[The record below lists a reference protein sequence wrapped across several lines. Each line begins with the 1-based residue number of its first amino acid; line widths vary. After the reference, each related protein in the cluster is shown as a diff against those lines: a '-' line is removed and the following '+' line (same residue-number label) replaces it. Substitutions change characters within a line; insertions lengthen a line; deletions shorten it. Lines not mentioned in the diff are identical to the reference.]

1 MRIMPELNSL
11 HYGDNLHIMRTWS
24 NGWVDIAYADPP
36 FNSKANYNQL
46 YRVETDTKSGTP
58 RSASLKAFEDTWTW
72 GAPAVERIERIKNA
86 PAHPAYK
93 AITALHILLGDS
105 GMMAYLSYMAER
117 LVEIHRLLKPTG
129 SLYLHC
135 DNTAGAHLQILLDD
149 IFGPKQF
156 RNAIRWC
163 YSNSGRSKRFFV
175 KKHDTIFLYT
185 KTDAAYWGDY
195 RVPISEKY
203 LESHYRHVD
212 EQGRRC
218 FIRTNAGKTRI
229 YYPADGMTC
238 NDWWIDIPSLNSV
251 AKERLGYP
259 TQKPVALLERIIA
272 ASSREGDIVLD
283 PFCGCGTTV
292 VAADTLK
299 RQWVGVDINPIALD
313 IIKTHRFPG
322 RDIPITGI
330 PADFASAARLAQ
342 ENRRHFEI
350 WAIGCVP
357 GLAPNERGGADGG
370 IDGVGNTVEKPG
382 AGFKPLV
389 LAQVKSGKFSL
400 SHLRDF
406 LHVIEREKAALGIY
420 LTLFPVTSP
429 SAAAEIANKGTVVI
443 GTETLPRVQC
453 YSMSEHFDGQRGRL
467 RMPQLTD
474 PYTGKPLQNLL
485 W

>member
-1 MRIMPELNSL
+1 MLILPERNSL
-11 HYGDNLHIMRTWS
+11 HYGDNLHIMRTWR
-24 NGWVDIAYADPP
+24 NEWVDIAYADPP

-46 YRVETDTKSGTP
+46 YRVETDTP
-58 RSASLKAFEDTWTW
+58 RHARRSLKAFEDTWTW
-72 GAPAVERIERIKNA
+72 GAAAVERVQRIENA
-86 PAHPAYK
+86 PVHPAHK
-93 AITALHILLGDS
+93 AITGLHLILGDS

-129 SLYLHC
+129 MLYLHC
-135 DNTAGAHLQILLDD
+135 DNTAGPYLKILLDD

-185 KTDAAYWGDY
+185 KTDEAFWGNY
-195 RVPISEKY
+195 RIPISEKY
-203 LESHYRHVD
+203 LASHYRHVD

-218 FIRTNAGKTRI
+218 LIRTDAGKTRI
-229 YYPADGMTC
+229 YYPEDGMTC
-238 NDWWIDIPSLNSV
+238 NDWWTDIPSLNSV

-272 ASSREGDIVLD
+272 ASSKEGDIVLD

-292 VAADTLK
+292 VAADNLK
-299 RQWVGVDINPIALD
+299 RQWVGVDINPMALD

-322 RDIPITGI
+322 REIPITGI
-330 PADFASAARLAQ
+330 PADFASAVQLAQ

-370 IDGVGNTVEKPG
+370 IDGVGNTVEKPEDG
-382 AGFKPLV
+382 YKPLV

-400 SHLRDF
+400 SQLRDF
-406 LHVIEREKAALGIY
+406 LHVIERENAALGIY
-420 LTLFPVTSP
+420 LTLDSVTSP
-429 SAAAEIANKGTVVI
+429 SAISEIANKGTVVI
-443 GTETLPRVQC
+443 GTETFPRVQC
-453 YSMSEHFDGQRGRL
+453 YSMAEHFDEQQWRL
-467 RMPQLTD
+467 PQLTD
-474 PYTGKPLQNLL
+474 PYTGKPLQNTL

>member
-1 MRIMPELNSL
+1 MLIIPKRNSL

-24 NGWVDIAYADPP
+24 NEWVDIAYADPP
-36 FNSKANYNQL
+36 FNSKTNYNQL
-46 YRVETDTKSGTP
+46 YRVETDTHSST
-58 RSASLKAFEDTWTW
+58 RNASLKAFEDTWTW
-72 GAPAVERIERIKNA
+72 SATAVERVQRIKNA

-93 AITALHILLGDS
+93 AITGLHLILGDS

-135 DNTAGAHLQILLDD
+135 DNTAGPHLKMLLDD

-185 KTDAAYWGDY
+185 KTDEAYWGDY
-195 RVPISEKY
+195 RVPISDKY
-203 LESHYRHVD
+203 LASHYRHVD

-229 YYPADGMTC
+229 YYPEDGMTC
-238 NDWWIDIPSLNSV
+238 NDWWADIPSLNSV

-292 VAADTLK
+292 VAADNLK
-299 RQWVGVDINPIALD
+299 RQWVGVDINPMALD

-330 PADFASAARLAQ
+330 PADFASAARLAAD
-342 ENRRHFEI
+342 NRRHFEL

-370 IDGVGNTVEKPG
+370 IDGVGTTVEKPAG
-382 AGFKPLV
+382 GFKPLV

-406 LHVIEREKAALGIY
+406 LHVIERENAALGLY
-420 LTLFPVTSP
+420 LTLERVTSP
-429 SAAAEIANKGTVVI
+429 RAISEVANKGTVVI
-443 GTETLPRVQC
+443 GTETFPRVQC
-453 YSMSEHFDGQRGRL
+453 YAVAAHFDENAGRL
-467 RMPQLTD
+467 RLPQLTD

>member
-1 MRIMPELNSL
+1 MLIIPERNSL
-11 HYGDNLHIMRTWS
+11 HYGDNLHIMRTWR
-24 NGWVDIAYADPP
+24 NECVDIAYADPP
-36 FNSKANYNQL
+36 FNSKTNYNQL
-46 YRVETDTKSGTP
+46 YRVETDTH
-58 RSASLKAFEDTWTW
+58 RSTRNASLKAFEDTWTW
-72 GAPAVERIERIKNA
+72 SATAVERVQRIKNA

-93 AITALHILLGDS
+93 AITGLHILLGDS

-135 DNTAGAHLQILLDD
+135 DNTAGPHLKMLLDD

-185 KTDAAYWGDY
+185 KTDEAFWGDY
-195 RVPISEKY
+195 RVPISDKY
-203 LESHYRHVD
+203 LASHYRHVD

-229 YYPADGMTC
+229 YYPEDGMTC
-238 NDWWIDIPSLNSV
+238 NDWWTDIPSLNSV

-292 VAADTLK
+292 VAADNLK
-299 RQWVGVDINPIALD
+299 RQWVGVDINPMALD

-330 PADFASAARLAQ
+330 PADFASAARLAAD
-342 ENRRHFEI
+342 NRRHFEL

-370 IDGVGNTVEKPG
+370 IDGVGNTVEKPAG
-382 AGFKPLV
+382 GFKPLV

-406 LHVIEREKAALGIY
+406 LHVIERENAALGLY
-420 LTLFPVTSP
+420 LTLERVTSP
-429 SAAAEIANKGTVVI
+429 RAISEVANKGTVVI
-443 GTETLPRVQC
+443 GTETFPRVQC
-453 YSMSEHFDGQRGRL
+453 YAVAAHFDEHAGRL
-467 RMPQLTD
+467 RLPQLTD

>member
-1 MRIMPELNSL
+1 MLIIPERNSL
-11 HYGDNLHIMRTWS
+11 HYGDNLHIMRTWR
-24 NGWVDIAYADPP
+24 NEWVDIAYADPP
-36 FNSKANYNQL
+36 FNSKTNYNQL
-46 YRVETDTKSGTP
+46 YRVETDTHSST
-58 RSASLKAFEDTWTW
+58 RTASLKAFEDTWTW
-72 GAPAVERIERIKNA
+72 SAAAVERVQRIKNA

-93 AITALHILLGDS
+93 AITGLHLILGDS

-135 DNTAGAHLQILLDD
+135 DNTAGPHLKILLDD

-185 KTDAAYWGDY
+185 KTDEAFWGDY
-195 RVPISEKY
+195 RVPISDKY
-203 LESHYRHVD
+203 LASHYRHVD

-229 YYPADGMTC
+229 YYPEDGMTC
-238 NDWWIDIPSLNSV
+238 NDWWADIPSLNSV

-292 VAADTLK
+292 VAADNLK
-299 RQWVGVDINPIALD
+299 RQWVGVDINPVALD

-322 RDIPITGI
+322 REIPITGI
-330 PADFASAARLAQ
+330 PADFASAARLAAD
-342 ENRRHFEI
+342 NRRHFEL

-370 IDGVGNTVEKPG
+370 IDGVGNTVEKPAG
-382 AGFKPLV
+382 GFKPLV

-406 LHVIEREKAALGIY
+406 LHVIERENAALGLY
-420 LTLFPVTSP
+420 LTLERVTSP
-429 SAAAEIANKGTVVI
+429 NAISEVANKGTVVV
-443 GTETLPRVQC
+443 GTETFPRVQC
-453 YSMSEHFDGQRGRL
+453 YAVAAHFDENAGRL
-467 RMPQLTD
+467 RLPQLTD

>member
-1 MRIMPELNSL
+1 MLIIPERNSL
-11 HYGDNLHIMRTWS
+11 HYGDNLHIMRTWREA
-24 NGWVDIAYADPP
+24 WVDIAYADPP

-46 YRVETDTKSGTP
+46 YRVETDTNRGT
-58 RSASLKAFEDTWTW
+58 RAASLKAFEDTWTW
-72 GAPAVERIERIKNA
+72 GAAAVERVQRIENA
-86 PAHPAYK
+86 PAHPAHK
-93 AITALHILLGDS
+93 AITGLHLILEDS

-129 SLYLHC
+129 TLYLHC
-135 DNTAGAHLQILLDD
+135 DNTAGPHLKILLDD

-156 RNAIRWC
+156 RNAIQWC

-185 KTDAAYWGDY
+185 KTDEAFWGDY
-195 RVPISEKY
+195 RIPISDDY
-203 LESHYRHVD
+203 LESHYRQVD

-218 FIRTNAGKTRI
+218 RICVDAGQTRV
-229 YYPADGMTC
+229 YYPEEGMTC
-238 NDWWIDIPSLNSV
+238 NDWWTDIPSLNSV

-272 ASSREGDIVLD
+272 ASSKEGDIVLD

-292 VAADTLK
+292 VAADNLK
-299 RQWVGVDINPIALD
+299 RQWVGVDINPMALD

-322 RDIPITGI
+322 REIPITGI
-330 PADFASAARLAQ
+330 PADFASAVRLAQ

-370 IDGVGNTVEKPG
+370 IDGVGNTVEKP
-382 AGFKPLV
+382 ADGFKPLV

-400 SHLRDF
+400 SQFRDF
-406 LHVIEREKAALGIY
+406 LHVIERENAALGIY
-420 LTLFPVTSP
+420 LTLERVTSP
-429 SAAAEIANKGTVVI
+429 SAISEIANKGTVVI
-443 GTETLPRVQC
+443 GTQTFPRVQC
-453 YSMSEHFDGQRGRL
+453 YSMAEHFGEQQWRL
-467 RMPQLTD
+467 PQLTD
-474 PYTGKPLQNLL
+474 PYTGKPLQNTL